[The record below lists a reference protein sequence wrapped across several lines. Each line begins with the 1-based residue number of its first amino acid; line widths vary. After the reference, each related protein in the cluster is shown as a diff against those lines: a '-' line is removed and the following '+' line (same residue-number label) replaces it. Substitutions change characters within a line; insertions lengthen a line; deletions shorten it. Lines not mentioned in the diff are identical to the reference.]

1 MGWLANRKQ
10 ARTGLIDEPER
21 ENTTEP
27 DGQTETGQSND
38 APEEQKKAGR
48 LKGMALR
55 LRPSKGKPQTGD
67 ASAPAAVYVPEP
79 REVVDPLLVISGVV
93 RSFDVGSN
101 KLQVLKGIDM
111 TLRANSLIML
121 RGRSGSGKTT
131 LLNLMGG
138 LDQPDEGEI
147 LFQGKPFHTL
157 NDENRTEARRK
168 EIGFIF
174 QSYALLPLLSAYEN
188 VELSLRM
195 AGIPRSSWKT
205 RVEHC
210 LDLVGLAKRMHHRP
224 FELSGG
230 EQQRVAIAKS
240 IAHRPVLLL
249 ADEPTAELDSQMGA
263 QIMAVFREIIRQEQ
277 VTICMTTHDPTIME
291 VADHVYQ
298 MVDGRIQS

>member
-27 DGQTETGQSND
+27 DGQTETGQSKD
-38 APEEQKKAGR
+38 VPEERKQAGR

-55 LRPSKGKPQTGD
+55 LRPGKGKPKPGD
-67 ASAPAAVYVPEP
+67 VPAPVAAYVVEP

-93 RSFDVGSN
+93 RSFDVGGN

-138 LDQPDEGEI
+138 LDQPDEGDI